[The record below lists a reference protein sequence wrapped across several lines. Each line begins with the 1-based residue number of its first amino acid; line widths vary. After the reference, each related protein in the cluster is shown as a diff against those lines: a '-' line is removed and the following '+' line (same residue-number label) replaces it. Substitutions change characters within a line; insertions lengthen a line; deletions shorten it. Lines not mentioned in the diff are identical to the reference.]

1 MVPTPFR
8 AAAERLALLL
18 NQDGE
23 LPDDSDRARRRY
35 LRIDKQGVDGMS
47 RLHGL
52 LDPQARATL
61 EAVLAKLGAQG
72 MCNPDD
78 HHPCIDGDPSA
89 EAVQRDTRSPG
100 QRHHDA
106 LTAMGRAVLAS
117 G

>member
-1 MVPTPFR
+1 MPRPGRWPRPIWPASPPGLVPTPFR

-47 RLHGL
+47 RLHWL

-61 EAVLAKLGAQG
+61 EAV
-72 MCNPDD
+72 P
-78 HHPCIDGDPSA
+78 A
-89 EAVQRDTRSPG
+89 ERTS
-100 QRHHDA
+100 
-106 LTAMGRAVLAS
+106 
-117 G
+117 